1 VPLLGHSGR
10 QGRPGRVLASGVLL
24 AAAVAVTALGLFA
37 GFASASPL
45 GRVSAHRPK
54 LTVKPHALARV
65 GGLAPGD
72 RAERTLELRYR
83 GRFAAIVLKTRTSG
97 SSLLRSNAT
106 GLRLVVERCSKR
118 WTKKHGTRSYVCRG
132 KRWSVLKTVRVSGKR
147 KLRLKH
153 LSRRAGR
160 TDHLR
165 LTVSLPR
172 SAGNTS
178 QGQTA
183 RVAYRLIGI
192 AAG

>member
-1 VPLLGHSGR
+1 M
-10 QGRPGRVLASGVLL
+10 
-24 AAAVAVTALGLFA
+24 TALGLCA

-45 GRVSAHRPK
+45 GKVSSHRPR
-54 LTVKPHALARV
+54 LSVGPRALARV
-65 GGLAPGD
+65 EGLAPGD

-83 GRFAAIVLKTRTSG
+83 ARFAAVVLRTRTSG

-118 WTKKHGTRSYVCRG
+118 WTRKRGTRSYSCGG
-132 KRWSVLKTVRVSGKR
+132 KRWSVLKTIRVSGKR
-147 KLRLKH
+147 KLKLKH

-172 SAGNTS
+172 AAGNAS
-178 QGQTA
+178 QGQTT
-183 RVAYRLIGI
+183 RVAYRLIGV